1 MDAQQ
6 VLFRVIVKL
15 QLALIC
21 IMYRFAEP
29 PRKMDIRCSN
39 QVSAI
44 FFFDCHD
51 SLEWMLGAFP
61 LLDVLRQVQYFL
73 AVSEKKF
80 ALQSEKT
87 SRVLVVYAMTRRA
100 NFLVGSA
107 WSLCPSPSVLL
118 EIPRRTG
125 DTRWVRESSVLPYR
139 RRAPAPRTSCHG
151 GRSCESRREWYACP

>member
-29 PRKMDIRCSN
+29 TRKMDIRCSN

-44 FFFDCHD
+44 FFFDSHD
-51 SLEWMLGAFP
+51 SFKRMLGAFP
-61 LLDVLRQVQYFL
+61 FLDVLRQVQYFL

-87 SRVLVVYAMTRRA
+87 SRVLVV
-100 NFLVGSA
+100 
-107 WSLCPSPSVLL
+107 
-118 EIPRRTG
+118 
-125 DTRWVRESSVLPYR
+125 
-139 RRAPAPRTSCHG
+139 
-151 GRSCESRREWYACP
+151 